1 MQNIE
6 SDCQRRA
13 QRACTLDQLLA
24 GPVAADGS
32 RIDRLKFDPKTDP
45 NYTYTLAAVGIA
57 WEAHAN
63 AKKPGLAGFCFLS
76 KTFPRTDATYNRS
89 GAALVIDQDLTSR
102 SIEGDSFATR

>member
-13 QRACTLDQLLA
+13 QRACTLDQPLA

-32 RIDRLKFDPKTDP
+32 RIDR
-45 NYTYTLAAVGIA
+45 YTYSRALSA
-57 WEAHAN
+57 WPG
-63 AKKPGLAGFCFLS
+63 KRTGLAGYSFLS
-76 KTFPRTDATYNRS
+76 KSFPRTDATYNRS
-89 GAALVIDQDLTSR
+89 GTALVIDQDLTSR